1 MPQTW
6 NSSGSSDCR
15 VAWLADD
22 KHDLEDFG
30 RLRSLFP
37 WPQIEHLER
46 AGPGRI
52 DSEVENLMSRRAG
65 HRVVERERRFPDLLG
80 ESASDR
86 LRLPRIASPRSRR
99 QRDLQRV
106 AAIERKLAPVVV
118 LRNKNHARIRPRRH
132 KQCDQ

>member
-6 NSSGSSDCR
+6 NSRGSSDFR

-52 DSEVENLMSRRAG
+52 DSEVENLMSRRTG
-65 HRVVERERRFPDLLG
+65 HRIVEHERRFPDLLR
-80 ESASDR
+80 EPARDR
-86 LRLPRIASPRSRR
+86 SCLPHVSSPRSSR
-99 QRDLQRV
+99 QRNFQRV
-106 AAIERKLAPVVV
+106 AAIETKLAP
-118 LRNKNHARIRPRRH
+118 L
-132 KQCDQ
+132 